1 MRELANGANPE
12 GDDIEQPEKSIGEFT
27 SALID
32 PLKADADTRNTFQS
46 CFDDVVEKAIETKQK
61 KVLHK

>member
-1 MRELANGANPE
+1 MN
-12 GDDIEQPEKSIGEFT
+12 KFT

-46 CFDDVVEKAIETKQK
+46 CFDYVVDKAIDKEQKEVPEKQRDFIRI
-61 KVLHK
+61 LN